1 MIATRSPG
9 NTPLDPDEL
18 DGLIPDL
25 SLKRELDEFERNN
38 ILDGYN
44 WALSPRRLRF
54 RDPLREPYVRELHR
68 RMFDQTWEW
77 AGRYRNT
84 EKKIG
89 ALVHEIRSSIPVLLG
104 DAQYWHANKT
114 YAIDEVAVRVH
125 NRLVWI
131 HPFPNGNGSHAR
143 LLADVVAVKYG
154 STPLTWGRIDIAAI
168 GPAREAY
175 LAALRIADN
184 NEFQDLLAFARAS
197 MVHSR
202 VSPASWYLRFPFKKP
217 AGRIFALG
225 PTVP

>member
-1 MIATRSPG
+1 
-9 NTPLDPDEL
+9 
-18 DGLIPDL
+18 
-25 SLKRELDEFERNN
+25 
-38 ILDGYN
+38 
-44 WALSPRRLRF
+44 
-54 RDPLREPYVRELHR
+54 
-68 RMFDQTWEW
+68 MFDQTWEW
-77 AGRYRNT
+77 AGRYRNS

-89 ALVHEIRSSIPVLLG
+89 VLVHEIRSSIPVLLA

-154 STPLTWGRIDIAAI
+154 STPLTWGRIDIAAM

-202 VSPASWYLRFPFKKP
+202 VSPASWHLRFPFKKP